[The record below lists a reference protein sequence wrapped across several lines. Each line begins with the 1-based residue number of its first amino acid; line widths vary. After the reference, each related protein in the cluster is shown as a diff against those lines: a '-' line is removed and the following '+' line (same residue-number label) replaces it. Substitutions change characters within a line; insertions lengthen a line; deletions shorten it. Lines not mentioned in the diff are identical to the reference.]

1 MFFKDRQEAGRYL
14 AEKLSKYQGENV
26 VIYALPRGGV
36 ETAVEISNYLKAPLQ
51 LIIAR
56 KICHP
61 FNPEYAIAAVSQSG
75 QLVVNPSEMQ
85 EVDREWF
92 GHEMENQK
100 NEIKRR
106 KRLYLGE
113 RKTISPKGKVAI
125 LVDDGVATGLTL
137 RVGISE
143 LRHLG
148 AEKVIVAI
156 PFAPKLS
163 ADIIKNECDDLVAIN
178 IVPEG
183 EFLESVGA
191 YYKNFEQ
198 VSDERVIELLR

>member
-1 MFFKDRQEAGRYL
+1 MFFKNRKEAGIYL
-14 AEKLSKYQGENV
+14 AEKLLKYKGKDV

-36 ETAVEISNYLKAPLQ
+36 ETAYAISSFLKAPLEF
-51 LIIAR
+51 IITR
-56 KICHP
+56 KIGHP
-61 FNPEYAIAAVSQSG
+61 QNPEYAIAAISESG
-75 QLVVNPSEMQ
+75 QLIGNPAELE
-85 EVDREWF
+85 EVSNVWF
-92 GHEMENQK
+92 ENEVENQK
-100 NEIKRR
+100 EEIKRR
-106 KRLYLGE
+106 KDVYLGG
-113 RKTISPKGKVAI
+113 RKTQSPKGKIAI

-137 RVGISE
+137 RAGIAE

-156 PFAPKLS
+156 PFAPKSS
-163 ADIIKNECDDLVAIN
+163 ADIIKNECDELVAIN

-183 EFLESVGA
+183 EFLGSVGA